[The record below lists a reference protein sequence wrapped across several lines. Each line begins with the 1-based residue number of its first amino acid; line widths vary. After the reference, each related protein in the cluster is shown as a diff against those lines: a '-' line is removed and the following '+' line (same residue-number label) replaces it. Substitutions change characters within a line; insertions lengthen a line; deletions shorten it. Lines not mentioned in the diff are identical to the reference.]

1 MPEFWGR
8 KWWCFFQKTFRI
20 SSTMLSRLQLEHI
33 LLAQYQIHW
42 GANALLKGISTKHGK
57 MPLIQWALENPC
69 WISSDIHLTFIW
81 QFLAETVVLY
91 PQIHINMNQLLR
103 INRVRKPFMLDCS
116 QHPLPSL
123 HVSSTWA
130 TNRPLLYPI
139 LLVNKDPYNGF
150 IIPITRGTTTL
161 YINKQPSFF
170 HCSQVSTSSLD
181 GLAPHPPSAEV
192 KMMTAP
198 KWRNKIRKFQP
209 RVICAHAPVQ

>member
-1 MPEFWGR
+1 MPEFWEAKSGDVS
-8 KWWCFFQKTFRI
+8 CRI
-20 SSTMLSRLQLEHI
+20 D
-33 LLAQYQIHW
+33 W

-57 MPLIQWALENPC
+57 MPLIEKHEHWRIPC
-69 WISSDIHLTFIW
+69 WISSE
-81 QFLAETVVLY
+81 AETVVLY
-91 PQIHINMNQLLR
+91 PQIIQIHINMNQLLR

-116 QHPLPSL
+116 QHSLPSL

-139 LLVNKDPYNGF
+139 LLVDKDPYNGF

-170 HCSQVSTSSLD
+170 QSSQISTSSLD
-181 GLAPHPPSAEV
+181 GLAPHPPSEEV

-198 KWRNKIRKFQP
+198 KWRNEHLEYKRIETKLEDF
-209 RVICAHAPVQ
+209 